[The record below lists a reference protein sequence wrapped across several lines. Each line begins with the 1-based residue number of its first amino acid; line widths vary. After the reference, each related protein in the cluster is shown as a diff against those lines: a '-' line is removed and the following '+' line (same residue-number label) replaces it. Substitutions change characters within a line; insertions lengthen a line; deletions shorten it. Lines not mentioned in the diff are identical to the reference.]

1 MSIWTEAWD
10 YWRAGGPLLIP
21 LAVVSLIM
29 WAQFLRLR
37 GHYRRLLRECDAL
50 LEEFAPPKEAAGA
63 GWLRPG
69 IEAAVREGDSAEAAL
84 RRCQTQVRDLWRRES
99 PLLAALAG
107 VAPLLG
113 LLGTVA
119 GMIDTFTA
127 VSEGSGQTAARVA
140 EGISTALITTQVGL
154 VIALP
159 GLFGA
164 VRIDRLARALD
175 GRLAECGALCRACRR
190 PAEAEALPV

>member
-1 MSIWTEAWD
+1 MSLWAEAWD

-21 LAVVSLIM
+21 LAAVSLVM

-37 GHYRRLLRECDAL
+37 AHYRRLLRECDAL
-50 LEEFAPPKEAAGA
+50 LEDPSPTDDDGC
-63 GWLRPG
+63 LRPG
-69 IEAAVREGDSAEAAL
+69 LDASVRAGDSAEDAL
-84 RRCQTQVRDLWRRES
+84 ARCREQLRDLWSRES

-119 GMIDTFTA
+119 GMIDTFVA
-127 VSEGSGQTAARVA
+127 VAEGSGQTATRVA
-140 EGISTALITTQVGL
+140 GGISTALITTQVGL

-175 GRLAECGALCRACRR
+175 GRLAEYGTLRR
-190 PAEAEALPV
+190 VRRRTDAEAMPA